1 MKVHHHSDQFE
12 AEGPV
17 VLTQGT
23 FDGVHFGHQQILRQ
37 VVKQAREVN
46 GQSVLLTFYPHP
58 RLVLYP
64 KDNELKLLTDL
75 DEKIELIEHLGIDH
89 MIVLPFTKELSRLTP
104 RLFVENILLDQ
115 IGMTKM
121 IIGYDHRFGRNREG
135 SLKDMRNLGKNKG
148 FEVQE
153 ISAQDVDDCI
163 VSSTTIRN
171 ALLSGEVQEAANLLG
186 RNYSLS
192 GIVVHG
198 DKRGARIGYPT
209 INVQPHSEYKLV
221 PANGVY
227 AVKLHYD
234 EEEYGGMLN
243 IGDNPTFTDKKWS
256 IEAHIFGFGKNIYN
270 QRVELSFI
278 ERMRD
283 EVKFS
288 DVEDLIKQMKA
299 DEVHARKIL
308 KEHN

>member
-37 VVKQAREVN
+37 VVEQAKSIDGE
-46 GQSVLLTFYPHP
+46 SVLLTFYPHP

-75 DEKIELIEHLGIDH
+75 DEKIALIEALGIDH
-89 MIVLPFTKELSRLTP
+89 MIVLPFTKEFSRLTP
-104 RLFVENILLDQ
+104 RQFVEEILLDQ
-115 IGMTKM
+115 IGMTKL
-121 IIGYDHRFGRNREG
+121 IIGHDHRFGRNREG
-135 SLKDMRNLGKNKG
+135 SLKDMLRLAREYN
-148 FEVQE
+148 FTVEE

-171 ALLSGEVQEAANLLG
+171 ALLDGDVAEAAKLLG

-192 GIVVHG
+192 GEVVHG
-198 DKRGARIGYPT
+198 NKRGSSLGYPT
-209 INVQPHSEYKLV
+209 LNLEPDSEFKLV

-227 AVKLHYD
+227 AVKMRYD

-243 IGDNPTFTDKKWS
+243 IGDNPTFADKKWS

-278 ERMRD
+278 ERMR
-283 EVKFS
+283 EERKFE
-288 DVEDLIKQMKA
+288 DVQALINQMKE
-299 DEVHARKIL
+299 DELHARKIL
-308 KEHN
+308 KAHI